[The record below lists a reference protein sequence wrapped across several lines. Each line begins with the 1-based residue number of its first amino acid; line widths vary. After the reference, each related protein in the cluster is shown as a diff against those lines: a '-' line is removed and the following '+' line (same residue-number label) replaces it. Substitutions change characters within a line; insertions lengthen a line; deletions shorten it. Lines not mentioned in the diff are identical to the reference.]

1 MFIVLLV
8 LAGILLLA
16 WLGRR
21 SRTSGSAQVYPQM
34 RLIGAVAVLAL
45 GVLLT
50 AMGRFIIGAP
60 MILLGAG
67 LLLSGMRRRRF
78 QRKRSTRAAS
88 GWIMLVHD
96 STTGR
101 IRGQVLKG
109 GFAGQDLDALSL
121 HQLWQLGSE
130 LSRADPNS
138 LSLLEAYMDRRQ
150 PGWREDLQS
159 DLRSGSHHPAG
170 KSPMTEQEAYQ
181 ILGLDPGADAA
192 EVSRA
197 YRQLMKKLHP
207 DQGGSN
213 DLASRINQAKDVLT
227 RAKR

>member
-21 SRTSGSAQVYPQM
+21 SRASGPAQVLPQM
-34 RLIGAVAVLAL
+34 RLIGAVAALAL

-50 AMGRFIIGAP
+50 VTGRFIIGAP

-67 LLLSGMRRRRF
+67 LLLSGVRRRGF
-78 QRKRSTRAAS
+78 QRKRSTRAGS
-88 GWIMLVHD
+88 GWIVLVHD

-121 HQLWQLGSE
+121 AQLWHLGSE

-150 PGWREDLQS
+150 PSWREDLQS
-159 DLRSGSHHPAG
+159 DLGSRSHHPAG
-170 KSPMTEQEAYQ
+170 KSPMTEEEAYQ

-192 EVSRA
+192 EISRA

>member
-8 LAGILLLA
+8 LAGIFVLA

-21 SRTSGSAQVYPQM
+21 STTSGSARMFAQA
-34 RLIGAVAVLAL
+34 RLFGAIAALAA

-50 AMGRFIIGAP
+50 VTGRFIIGGP
-60 MILLGAG
+60 MILFGAG
-67 LLLSGMRRRRF
+67 LLLAGVRRRSF
-78 QRKRSTRAAS
+78 QRKRTARAAS
-88 GWIMLVHD
+88 GWIMLVHE
-96 STTGR
+96 STSGR

-109 GFAGQDLDALSL
+109 AFAGRDLDALGL
-121 HQLWQLGSE
+121 AQLWQLGSE
-130 LSRADPNS
+130 LSRSDPGS
-138 LSLLEAYMDRRQ
+138 LSLLEAYLDRRQ
-150 PGWREDLQS
+150 PSWREDLDR
-159 DLRSGSHHPAG
+159 DLGSGRHHPAG
-170 KSPMTEQEAYQ
+170 KSPMTEEEAYQ
-181 ILGLDPGADAA
+181 ILGLDPGAGAA
-192 EVSRA
+192 EISRA